1 MLYPVA
7 IIYDEL
13 EQLVSVSCI
22 YHNNGFPF
30 RRVMTKPVPA
40 AFNGFYELNVYSDT
54 LRGTSAIEIYKNDS
68 LVSEPCYQPISRR
81 KDSVLLASGTQLF
94 WATPAEIANKNLT
107 VANLGSDFVADV
119 SLLSEN
125 DVYYF
130 EVNSSFDL
138 LNPNLANAKYISL
151 IINKNARIQN
161 LMLPDNL
168 RNLISSTKL
177 AGLYCSDKSRVL
189 HIDAKTETFIAPP
202 VCSALSV
209 DVSGTVATLP
219 KVMLPLFPRKSTSLD
234 FKATKAVLTVDQ
246 RAYSGHLNCNDLKI
260 LACTDNQALLRF
272 SDSLRFSCTHFPQY
286 IEIAGDDLPTSDIA
300 LGGKSISPVHIYFDN
315 IATERLELIF
325 SGGYS
330 APKTVL
336 HFKDTCK
343 VDRLWLTSSK
353 EHLVI
358 QIDNA
363 SKEFQRLLIENCYP
377 TGTFRAKDVV
387 IYYSDFSFRIK
398 NLNKLF
404 AGNDFN
410 SFYLEEYSKRLNG
423 DDTNFLAA
431 LRHKETGAFAF
442 PDKRK
447 EVQPSVS
454 FFVNRIM

>member
-13 EQLVSVSCI
+13 EQLVSVCCI
-22 YHNNGFPF
+22 SHNGFSF
-30 RRVMTKPVPA
+30 CRVMTKPVPA

-54 LRGTSAIEIYKNDS
+54 LRGTSAIGIYKNDS

-94 WATPAEIANKNLT
+94 WATPAEIASKNLN

-130 EVNSSFDL
+130 EANSSFDL

-151 IINKNARIQN
+151 VISKNARIQN
-161 LMLPDNL
+161 LMLSDNI

-189 HIDAKTETFIAPP
+189 HIDAKAETFIAPP

-219 KVMLPLFPRKSTSLD
+219 KVMLPLCPRKSTSLD

-286 IEIAGDDLPTSDIA
+286 IEIAGDDLPTSDIV
-300 LGGKSISPVHIYFDN
+300 LGGKSTSPVHIYFDK
-315 IATERLELIF
+315 ITTERLDLTF
-325 SGGYS
+325 SRGYS
-330 APKTVL
+330 APRTVL

-343 VDRLWLTSSK
+343 VDRLLLTGSD
-353 EHLVI
+353 EHLII

-363 SKEFQRLLIENCYP
+363 SKEFQRLLIENCYA

-387 IYYSDFSFRIK
+387 IYYSAFNFRIK
-398 NLNKLF
+398 NVNKLF

-410 SFYLEEYSKRLNG
+410 SFYLEEYSKSLNG
-423 DDTNFLAA
+423 DDTSFLAA
-431 LRHKETGAFAF
+431 LRYKETGAFAF
-442 PDKRK
+442 PR
-447 EVQPSVS
+447 
-454 FFVNRIM
+454 